1 MLQDGS
7 PVSADGHQPP
17 KVGVF
22 ISRGCGC
29 CWGGSSQLW
38 SPWPLRG
45 ISSSLQ
51 GVWQACSPNNCL
63 CSPPPSVDKVS
74 PLPPIPARAQ
84 CPLATGTSLTWPRWS
99 SDPHPAPA
107 PAPGSCDD
115 LVRENY
121 HLQGRVASS
130 GSWRLATGLL
140 PQLLS
145 TIMRAACTDIYSEVT
160 LMVRWYN
167 DILEWSSTLTPKV
180 GALLAACRRLD
191 TCTQS
196 PPSTVK
202 MSGSIAM
209 TICNICD
216 QWSSFLGRRF
226 DITIKRFPWWP
237 R

>member
-1 MLQDGS
+1 MFTSPECRQSANTTTNPCPS
-7 PVSADGHQPP
+7 PVPP
-17 KVGVF
+17 GLCVWVAARPD
-22 ISRGCGC
+22 RG
-29 CWGGSSQLW
+29 
-38 SPWPLRG
+38 
-45 ISSSLQ
+45 
-51 GVWQACSPNNCL
+51 
-63 CSPPPSVDKVS
+63 DH
-74 PLPPIPARAQ
+74 
-84 CPLATGTSLTWPRWS
+84 
-99 SDPHPAPA
+99 HPAPA
-107 PAPGSCDD
+107 PAPAPALGSCDD
-115 LVRENY
+115 LVRENH
-121 HLQGRVASS
+121 HLQGRAASS

-209 TICNICD
+209 TICTICD
-216 QWSSFLGRRF
+216 Q
-226 DITIKRFPWWP
+226 
-237 R
+237 